1 MKKLVKGPKGGWMI
15 KNGEKGMKKLNTGII
30 NGENTGYD

>member
-1 MKKLVKGPKGGWMI
+1 VKKLVKGPKGGWMI
-15 KNGEKGMKKLNTGII
+15 KNGEKEMKKLNTGI